1 MVLADSLQRLVLR
14 KNKLTGEVSDFAR
27 KFDVL
32 YHLNLSEN
40 GILSLNKAVPS
51 QIRELGL
58 WHIEQPGDTM
68 ILSVTPELRLPSLM
82 AYNHEQ
88 QDFGYKPWLNL
99 YDQNR
104 HVGYLWFTGGVYRIH
119 WYNADGWNLPSGTV
133 LNMQQGNGVAYG
145 SWMPLKVVFTAG
157 DANVDQAVDVL
168 DVQHTLNHVLRE
180 NPKPF
185 NFSAADT
192 YADNLLTVQDIVA
205 TINLILGDDGQAQPG
220 GAPAKVPAGDFRNTL
235 TFDGTMLML
244 ENTDDVAALDIL
256 LKNVKANQLRLML
269 NNNRFQMVAADRP
282 GGVRLIVFSPDGSS
296 LSAGVNPLLEVTAL
310 SPEIVAV
317 SGSDRQANHLAVR
330 ILQAPAGTSALLFG
344 ALSATY
350 RQGEL
355 TVRGA
360 AGIISNFSL
369 YNMQGMLVMQYA
381 HPQPDQGVYRLH
393 TGYLPEGVYLLR
405 ASNNEAGQTIRVIIS
420 K

>member
-1 MVLADSLQRLVLR
+1 
-14 KNKLTGEVSDFAR
+14 
-27 KFDVL
+27 
-32 YHLNLSEN
+32 
-40 GILSLNKAVPS
+40 
-51 QIRELGL
+51 
-58 WHIEQPGDTM
+58 
-68 ILSVTPELRLPSLM
+68 
-82 AYNHEQ
+82 
-88 QDFGYKPWLNL
+88 
-99 YDQNR
+99 
-104 HVGYLWFTGGVYRIH
+104 
-119 WYNADGWNLPSGTV
+119 
-133 LNMQQGNGVAYG
+133 MQQGNGVAYG